1 MRSLSA
7 FSESMQWILLFI
19 IISLH
24 DTAVHVSTQMVLFE
38 KAQFSGQPYEIYRD
52 LADATSLQLSHL
64 ISVMVVRGWY
74 VLILFLFI
82 FLPGKAPR
90 FVTVCGVFLAT
101 SSLCTFHISH
111 QNKTS
116 KLNFYEALGNTGS
129 LQHLLYIDIHL

>member
-7 FSESMQWILLFI
+7 FSESMQCILLFI

-82 FLPGKAPR
+82 FAW
-90 FVTVCGVFLAT
+90 
-101 SSLCTFHISH
+101 
-111 QNKTS
+111 
-116 KLNFYEALGNTGS
+116 
-129 LQHLLYIDIHL
+129 